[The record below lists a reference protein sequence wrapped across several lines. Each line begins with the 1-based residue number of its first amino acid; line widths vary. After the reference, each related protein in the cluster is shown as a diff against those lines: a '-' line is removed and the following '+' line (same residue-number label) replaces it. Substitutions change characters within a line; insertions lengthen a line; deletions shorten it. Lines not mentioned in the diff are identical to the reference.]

1 MWGCSSVTPLYNR
14 YPHISF
20 SSLPQKITNNP
31 RQFLTGHLE
40 REVAS
45 LTQVRG
51 GSASSSHVS
60 SLCVQICAPLQTG
73 VGTLLLPLAPGDK
86 AQGVRLQRLTL
97 WVAWLSGGSA
107 LWPPW
112 LGHNKNHLQGGFQV
126 TSLSRVEMKAL
137 RIPPSSYLG
146 LNNITSGPEW
156 WIYENVCLESAETWH
171 MQCQVFKSE
180 VWGVLK
186 VEGQD
191 INQDIQGFVR
201 SCWLLSSSLMLI
213 WANLMIVSLDRS
225 QITF

>member
-1 MWGCSSVTPLYNR
+1 MS
-14 YPHISF
+14 
-20 SSLPQKITNNP
+20 
-31 RQFLTGHLE
+31 
-40 REVAS
+40 
-45 LTQVRG
+45 
-51 GSASSSHVS
+51 
-60 SLCVQICAPLQTG
+60 PLQTG
-73 VGTLLLPLAPGDK
+73 VGALLLPLAPGDK

-97 WVAWLSGGSA
+97 WVAWLSRGSA

-137 RIPPSSYLG
+137 RIPLSSYLG
-146 LNNITSGPEW
+146 LNNITYLDQNGGFMKMFAW
-156 WIYENVCLESAETWH
+156 KVLKLGTRSAKF
-171 MQCQVFKSE
+171 FKSE

-201 SCWLLSSSLMLI
+201 SCWLLSSSLVLI
-213 WANLMIVSLDRS
+213 WANLMIVSLDQS